1 MNPPTNQP
9 FVGEEVYRRY
19 LDGPEPLA
27 ERRHFCRLGRGRT
40 AERTAAH
47 PPKRTGRSALQP
59 PGGYSSQSLSLAFN
73 FLSKYEPTN

>member
-19 LDGPEPLA
+19 LDGHEPLA

-47 PPKRTGRSALQP
+47 PPSAQECPRSDRRAVTHR
-59 PGGYSSQSLSLAFN
+59 SHLA
-73 FLSKYEPTN
+73 